1 MRILIAS
8 DNYPPFIGGAHRQT
22 QLLAKELFKRGH
34 AVRVATLWHSGLPA
48 VESDEGVPVYRLK
61 QLKTQLVGGKTGA
74 QEHQP
79 PFPDPVT
86 VWELNK
92 VIAEFQP
99 DLVHAY
105 GWYGY
110 SVAVALRGK
119 KIPMLLSARDYA
131 YSCATRTLVYRGQE
145 ICSGP
150 ALGKCL
156 ACAAQVYGA
165 PKGWI
170 AALGVAAFKA
180 LLQQRMNGFHN
191 VSTYVGEIAERDFF
205 GAEHQAPI
213 HAVIPSFQADSETRE
228 HADTETLQSYLEKL
242 PREPFIL
249 FVGAIRRVKGIEQ
262 LLEAYER
269 LDAPPPL
276 VLIGTLEND
285 SPQQFPPGVSVLEK
299 FPHRAV
305 MAAWER
311 CLFGVLPSLWPEP
324 LGSVVYEGMSRGKA
338 VIGTIPGGHA
348 DMIVDGKSGL
358 LVRQG
363 ETDAL
368 ECAMRALLT
377 DNDLRERLGR
387 AARERAELFRARHA
401 VPKFEQLYREIIAS
415 ASTASHRPGAVVGV
429 K

>member
-22 QLLAKELFKRGH
+22 QLLAQELSKRGH
-34 AVRVATLWHSGLPA
+34 TVRVATLWHSGLPA
-48 VESDEGVPVYRLK
+48 VENDDGVTVYRLK
-61 QLKTQLVGGKTGA
+61 QLKTQLVDGKTGA

-86 VWELNK
+86 IWELNK
-92 VIAEFQP
+92 VISEFQP
-99 DLVHAY
+99 DVVHAY
-105 GWYGY
+105 GWYSY
-110 SVAVALRGK
+110 SAAAALRGK
-119 KIPMLLSARDYA
+119 KIPLLLSARDYA
-131 YSCATRTLVYRGQE
+131 YSCATRTLVYRGKE
-145 ICSGP
+145 ICKGP

-156 ACAAQVYGA
+156 ACSAQLYGA

-170 AALGVAAFKA
+170 AALGVAAFKPM
-180 LLQQRMNGFHN
+180 LKHSIRGIHN
-191 VSTYVGEIAERDFF
+191 VSTYVGEITDRDFL
-205 GAEHQAPI
+205 GADPPLPI
-213 HAVIPSFQADSETRE
+213 HAVIPSFQSDHEAKERANSQ
-228 HADTETLQSYLEKL
+228 ALQSYLEKL
-242 PREPFIL
+242 PNEPFIL

-262 LLEAYER
+262 LLEAYGR
-269 LDAPPPL
+269 LYAPPPL

-285 SPQQFPPGVSVLEK
+285 SPRQFPAGVIVLEN

-324 LGSVVYEGMSRGKA
+324 LGSVVYEGMSRAKA

-348 DMIVDGKSGL
+348 DMIVDGESGL
-358 LVRQG
+358 LVPQG
-363 ETDAL
+363 DVSAL
-368 ECAMRALLT
+368 ERAMRALLT
-377 DNDLRERLGR
+377 DHHLRERLGR
-387 AARERAELFRARHA
+387 AALERAELFSAKRA

-415 ASTASHRPGAVVGV
+415 AQSASHAQSTVAGV